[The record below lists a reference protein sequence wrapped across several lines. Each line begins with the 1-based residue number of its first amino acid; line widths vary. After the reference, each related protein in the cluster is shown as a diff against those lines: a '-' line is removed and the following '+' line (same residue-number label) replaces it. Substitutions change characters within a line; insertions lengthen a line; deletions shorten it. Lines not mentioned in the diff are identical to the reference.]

1 MTENAPDIAHVLI
14 VEDQP
19 DASAFFAAAA
29 AEAFPGAVIET
40 AEACKPALRWLS
52 DRAAGPTVALIDLG
66 LPDASGCA
74 LIRAIGEGHAEV
86 LPIVV
91 TIYDDDAHLFGAMSA
106 GAQGYLLKDQDR
118 SALVRNLHRI
128 VAGEPVM
135 SPAIARRVLQ
145 HFRDTGPAREQ
156 RAAEARP
163 SLTPRETEVLG
174 LIARGMRVGEAARLL
189 GLTEHTVAGY
199 VKGIYQKLNVSSRA
213 EAALEAAKLGLV

>member
-1 MTENAPDIAHVLI
+1 MSQIASVLI

-19 DASAFFAAAA
+19 DARAWFRQVA
-29 AEAFPGAVIET
+29 AEAFPGALIET
-40 AEACKPALRWLS
+40 AEACKPALAWLET
-52 DRAAGPTVALIDLG
+52 APGLPAVALIDLG

-74 LIRAIGEGHAEV
+74 LIEAIAARHPEI

-106 GAQGYLLKDQDR
+106 GAQGYLLKDQD
-118 SALVRNLHRI
+118 SAGLVRNLHRI

-145 HFRDTGPAREQ
+145 HFRDTGPAREP
-156 RAAEARP
+156 RVGGEP
-163 SLTPRETEVLG
+163 SLTPRETDVLG

-189 GLTEHTVAGY
+189 GLTEHTVSGY
-199 VKGIYQKLNVSSRA
+199 VKGIYLKLNVSSRA
-213 EAALEAAKLGLV
+213 EAALEAARLGLV